1 MKETPLLVS
10 LRLHPSPQ
18 STTIPY
24 QMSCPP
30 PPKPTASPANLQ
42 TPYSPSLNNL
52 KQPTPHLPTEL
63 WTSVLSHLFY
73 PDLWTSTRLVSK
85 AFHTASNF
93 LLRTHYITH
102 KTNLIHGPAYL
113 SFSHFSPCNT
123 LAYYAPSTPPS
134 ADIEAW
140 TRQLH
145 DFLESHGLG
154 VIKPLVFLHLA
165 DRGPAN
171 HSDFPF
177 MDWLA
182 GEEDVSRTGFEE
194 EEGGCVGVR
203 WIELCI
209 RFLVYEKDVGMLR
222 TNPMG
227 RGEAWVRER
236 EQKQERVGGRRV
248 AYTPQFDDDD
258 NDLYV

>member
-1 MKETPLLVS
+1 
-10 LRLHPSPQ
+10 
-18 STTIPY
+18 
-24 QMSCPP
+24 
-30 PPKPTASPANLQ
+30 
-42 TPYSPSLNNL
+42 
-52 KQPTPHLPTEL
+52 
-63 WTSVLSHLFY
+63 
-73 PDLWTSTRLVSK
+73 
-85 AFHTASNF
+85 
-93 LLRTHYITH
+93 
-102 KTNLIHGPAYL
+102 
-113 SFSHFSPCNT
+113 
-123 LAYYAPSTPPS
+123 
-134 ADIEAW
+134 
-140 TRQLH
+140 
-145 DFLESHGLG
+145 
-154 VIKPLVFLHLA
+154 
-165 DRGPAN
+165 
-171 HSDFPF
+171 